1 MSKKYKEPSCEFY
14 INKYPEYLSDFLIG
28 EKSIALPINIPIVMG
43 YNANDQISLEL
54 RVPKEDQEL
63 FIAYLYIE
71 NLIKQIL
78 HHHFDGIRSF
88 RFDGEEFPFIQIGL
102 AWSQPHPNVIYTTKE
117 AFSKEEWS
125 ELNHPSSNRG
135 MLETVKIIRETTTL
149 SNDQKAFINSRLHN
163 VIHSMEIKF
172 KPYWKKTSGGALP
185 NIEESQKLLSKENEH
200 YLPKL
205 HEHIAVEMEVA
216 VEPEYGWPILDNL

>member
-14 INKYPEYLSDFLIG
+14 IKKYPEYLSSFLDN
-28 EKSIALPINIPIVMG
+28 SDSVLLPINAYG
-43 YNANDQISLEL
+43 EQIKN
-54 RVPKEDQEL
+54 VPKEDQEL

-78 HHHFDGIRSF
+78 HHHFDDIRSF
-88 RFDGEEFPFIQIGL
+88 RFDGEEFPFIHIGT

-117 AFSKEEWS
+117 ALSVEEWGEIS
-125 ELNHPSSNRG
+125 HRYLNRG

-149 SNDQKAFINSRLHN
+149 SKDQKAFINNHLHN
-163 VIHSMEIKF
+163 VIHSMEIEDEQRML
-172 KPYWKKTSGGALP
+172 A
-185 NIEESQKLLSKENEH
+185 ESQKLLSKENEH

-205 HEHIAVEMEVA
+205 HEHITEEIEVA
-216 VEPEYGWPILDNL
+216 VDPSFGQPILDNI

>member
-14 INKYPEYLSDFLIG
+14 IKKYPEYLSSCLGNSDSVL
-28 EKSIALPINIPIVMG
+28 LPINAYG
-43 YNANDQISLEL
+43 EQIKN
-54 RVPKEDQEL
+54 VPKEDQEL

-88 RFDGEEFPFIQIGL
+88 RFDGEEFPFIHIGT

-125 ELNHPSSNRG
+125 ELNYPSSNRG

-149 SNDQKAFINSRLHN
+149 SNDQKAFINNRLHN

-216 VEPEYGWPILDNL
+216 VEPEFGWPILDNL